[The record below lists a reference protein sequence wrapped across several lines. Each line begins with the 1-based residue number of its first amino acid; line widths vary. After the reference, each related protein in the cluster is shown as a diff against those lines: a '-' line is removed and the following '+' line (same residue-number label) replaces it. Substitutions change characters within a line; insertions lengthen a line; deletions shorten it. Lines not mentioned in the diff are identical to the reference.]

1 MTHKYKTSLIKLA
14 RDIRSSLSVTK
25 KTVFIP
31 YLENGFHCN
40 LGYVDELPEML

>member
-1 MTHKYKTSLIKLA
+1 MTRKCKTSLMKLA

-25 KTVFIP
+25 KTCVIP

-40 LGYVDELPEML
+40 LGYVDELAEML

>member
-1 MTHKYKTSLIKLA
+1 MTHKCKTSLLKLA
-14 RDIRSSLSVTK
+14 RDKRPSLSVTK

-40 LGYVDELPEML
+40 LGYVDELAAML